1 MKPIKFFTKIKLIIS
16 TFLVLLI
23 STPVILLLLIIIMLR
38 NSLRTF
44 SEEAFIETMRRFK
57 ILICILYYSIKII
70 FIKNHKN
77 DKKLCYLIR
86 KTKKFTRK

>member
-1 MKPIKFFTKIKLIIS
+1 MKPIKFFTKIKLVFN

-44 SEEAFIETMRRFK
+44 QEPHFTETVRRFK
-57 ILICILYYSIKII
+57 ILICILFYSIAII

-77 DKKLCYLIR
+77 DTKLRCLMR
-86 KTKKFTRK
+86 KINNFKRK